1 LQAILQKTDRDLRTL
16 PHPPSSDPVGEIHA
30 LLQGFMRDVSTHV
43 RGVAGANGL
52 IQRINRLHD
61 CKLHAV
67 MSSYVSVANPLLKD
81 FRKAIYRTAP
91 DFRPYER
98 NKADPPPMPAADFLA
113 SEDPLRFEDLGNE
126 PVYVDDVFQ
135 DMQE

>member
-1 LQAILQKTDRDLRTL
+1 
-16 PHPPSSDPVGEIHA
+16 
-30 LLQGFMRDVSTHV
+30 MRDVSTHV

-61 CKLHAV
+61 CRFHIVNFRQA
-67 MSSYVSVANPLLKD
+67 SVADILLQA
-81 FRKAIYRTAP
+81 FRQAIHRTAP

-98 NKADPPPMPAADFLA
+98 NKADPPPMPIADFLA
-113 SEDPLRFEDLGNE
+113 SEDSLRIEDVENE
-126 PVYVDDVFQ
+126 PVYVDDVFR